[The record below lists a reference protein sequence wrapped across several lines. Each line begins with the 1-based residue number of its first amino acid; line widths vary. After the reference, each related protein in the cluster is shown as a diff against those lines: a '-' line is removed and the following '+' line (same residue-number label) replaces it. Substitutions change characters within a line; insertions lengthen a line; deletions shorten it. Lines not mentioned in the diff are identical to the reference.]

1 MKVGFIG
8 LGSMGQGI
16 ARSLLRAGHQVMVYN
31 RTRSKAEELL
41 SDNARV
47 ADRPQDAARGA
58 EALITMLSDDR
69 AVEEI
74 VFGDGEKAQEGEASS
89 ILSAL
94 GRGTTHISMSTI
106 SVALSRRLA
115 EAHGAAGQ
123 GYIAALVFGRPEA
136 AAAAKLWIVASG
148 PPEQIE
154 RFRPLFDAMGRG
166 VSVIGDDVAAANVV
180 KVAGNFMIAS
190 MIEALGEAFALS
202 RKSGIEASQFLD
214 VINGALFNSPVYE
227 NYGRIIAEERYEPA
241 GFKLRLGLKDV
252 RLVLEAADEAAAPM
266 PLASLIHNHF
276 LSAVAR
282 GRGEIDWA
290 ALAGVSAENAG
301 LNTAEQKQ
309 PSGRK

>member
-41 SDNARV
+41 TDNARV
-47 ADRPQDAARGA
+47 ADTPKDAARGV
-58 EALITMLSDDR
+58 EALVTMLSDDG

-74 VFGDGEKAQEGEASS
+74 VFGGGERAQGEVDG

-94 GRGTTHISMSTI
+94 GRGAMHISMSTI

-115 EAHGAAGQ
+115 EAHRAAGQ
-123 GYIAALVFGRPEA
+123 FYIAAPVFGRPEA
-136 AAAAKLWIVASG
+136 AAAAKLWIVAGG

-166 VSVIGDDVAAANVV
+166 VSVIGDEQAAANVV

-190 MIEALGEAFALS
+190 MIEALGEAFALV
-202 RKSGIEASQFLD
+202 RKAGIEADGFLD
-214 VINGALFNSPVYE
+214 VINDALFNSPVYE
-227 NYGRIIAEERYEPA
+227 NYGRVIAEERYEPA

-252 RLVLEAADEAAAPM
+252 QLVLKAAEEAAAPM
-266 PLASLIHNHF
+266 PLASLIHDHL
-276 LSAVAR
+276 LSALAR

-290 ALAGVSAENAG
+290 ALARVSAENAG
-301 LNTAEQKQ
+301 LDAAEQKQ
-309 PSGRK
+309 PSGR